1 MKKVLII
8 TYYWPPAGGAGVQ
21 RWLKFAKYL
30 PEYGWEPI
38 IYTPENPESPAL
50 DHSLLKDIPHSTSV
64 LKTPIWEPFDW
75 YKKFTGRKKTETLGA
90 GFLSE
95 SSSTGLS
102 EKIAV
107 WVRGNFF
114 IPDAKCFWINPSVKF
129 LMKYLLENPVDL
141 IVSTGP
147 PHTTHLIALNLKKKL
162 NIKWIADFR
171 DPWTEIDFFDQLRL
185 TDWAKR
191 KHFKLER
198 LVIENADQVIT
209 VGKSMSKSFENQ
221 FAVAPVTITNGFDED
236 DLEQEVFQTNDE
248 KFTLV
253 HVGSINKDRNH
264 RVFWESIK
272 ELIDEES
279 LFKSLFELHLIG
291 KNDLEVKNDVKQY
304 GLHNQVKFTPYLDH
318 DQVLK
323 QEKAASVLYLP
334 INNTSNSKGI
344 LTGKVFEYLA
354 AQRPILAIAPPD
366 GDLAAILNES
376 GAGRVSDFDDK
387 KGFKSN
393 LRDLF
398 EQFQQG
404 KLKLNSKGIEKY
416 SRKNLTKQLVD
427 EMNKLIT

>member
-50 DHSLLKDIPHSTSV
+50 DHSLLKDIPSSV
-64 LKTPIWEPFDW
+64 SVIKTPIWEPFDW

-95 SSSTGLS
+95 SSSSGLS

-114 IPDAKCFWINPSVKF
+114 IPDAKCFWIKPSVIF

-147 PHTTHLIALNLKKKL
+147 PHTTHMIALKLIKKL

-221 FAVAPVTITNGFDED
+221 FAVAPVTITNGYDED
-236 DLEQEVFQTNDE
+236 DLLHEEVPSGDR
-248 KFTLV
+248 FTLV

-264 RVFWESIK
+264 RVFWESIR
-272 ELIDEES
+272 ELVDENS
-279 LFKSLFELHLIG
+279 GFKSHFELHFIG
-291 KNDLEVKNDVKQY
+291 KTDLEVKNDVEKYELQD
-304 GLHNQVKFTPYLDH
+304 QVKFTPYLDH
-318 DQVLK
+318 DQVLR

-354 AQRPILAIAPPD
+354 AHRPILAIAPPD

-427 EMNKLIT
+427 EMNQLIT